1 MRKIGIILWLSI
13 ANLSAVLGQT
23 DVAKVDVQA
32 GDTAKTILLPAVSL
46 DTLLDNVFDEDAML
60 LGLVAKQSRE
70 LHAND
75 TVWERYPHPLCIPL
89 MYVPAEFPALMD
101 TTKVDVGTIAMI
113 RNNVRRYITQHHAD
127 MYVSIS
133 DPNRLKQVEM
143 GHGRVR
149 KALVK
154 DVEADR
160 LDRERAVRNMST
172 PWRYELNTSLQI
184 TQNFATNNWYQ
195 GASNSFS
202 MLASAKGYI
211 KYKHENILWEN
222 NGEWRAGV
230 STVSGDSLRKV
241 KNTDDVFRINS
252 KFGYQVHE
260 HWYVSAIGEFR
271 TNLWNNWR
279 ANTKELS
286 TSFLT
291 PIRFTLG
298 VGADYKPI
306 KGLSVNIAP
315 ATYKLVYA
323 MKAESDM
330 VNVTEYGIEEGKN
343 MLHELGSS
351 VRVDWRWRPVREII
365 VDANFYFFTNYK
377 RVETELELDV
387 DFIIN
392 RYLSAKVMIH
402 PRYDSTVELA
412 EGQKNKLQFK
422 ELISIGFSHTFR

>member
-160 LDRERAVRNMST
+160 LDRERALRNMSS

-298 VGADYKPI
+298 VGADYKPL

-365 VDANFYFFTNYK
+365 VDMNFYFFTNYK

>member
-211 KYKHENILWEN
+211 RYKHENILWEN

-330 VNVTEYGIEEGKN
+330 VNVTDYGIEEGKN
-343 MLHELGSS
+343 LLHELGSS